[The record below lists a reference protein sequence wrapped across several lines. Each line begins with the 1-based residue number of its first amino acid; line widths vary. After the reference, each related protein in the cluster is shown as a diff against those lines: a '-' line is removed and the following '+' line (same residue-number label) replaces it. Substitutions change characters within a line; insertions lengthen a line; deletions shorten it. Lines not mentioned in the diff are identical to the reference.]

1 VKRLAWF
8 IAIYVASV
16 IVMVVTTYLLRS
28 AVRL

>member
-1 VKRLAWF
+1 VKRVAWF

-16 IVMVVTTYLLRS
+16 IVMAVATYLLRS